1 MCQNKAA
8 VEKVAE
14 TLIERREIH
23 GDDVVELLDQR
34 QPEARR
40 HRLPRGA
47 DVATSVTNAAIIRCG
62 SA

>member
-23 GDDVVELLDQR
+23 GDDVVELLDQVNLKPADIDYLEER
-34 QPEARR
+34 TWP
-40 HRLPRGA
+40 RL
-47 DVATSVTNAAIIRCG
+47 
-62 SA
+62 